1 MDGTQA
7 FRKRCRV
14 LAALSALGVWAAACG
29 TPSSRPTFPEIEALP
44 IIDAHMHITH
54 DMSAEKLVSL
64 MDEVGVRRMVLTAG
78 YNPRDGRSSDEDA
91 LAMAR
96 RFPGRFI
103 PFVSGHRPQLGR
115 AAAWS
120 NPSDSFSARL
130 LAEAYHKLGSGEF
143 FGLGEFI
150 ILHYANTYTSKT
162 PFEGK
167 EVRLPFDTWL
177 MGELAGLADKFR
189 VPLLI
194 HMEGEPEAIPGMR
207 SLLKRHP
214 KANIVWA
221 HSCGRSSATLIRQML
236 AEHPNLFCDLGGMT
250 NTGGYGSGWPKQ
262 GPWTFLIEDGMGN
275 LYLEMKVLYEDY
287 PTRFLIG
294 ADVAHTNG
302 LADYTRRI
310 RRFRQLLS
318 QLTPATARRFAY
330 ENAEALLLRTR

>member
-1 MDGTQA
+1 M
-7 FRKRCRV
+7 

-29 TPSSRPTFPEIEALP
+29 TPSSRPAFPEIEALP
-44 IIDAHMHITH
+44 IIDAHVHINH
-54 DMSAEKLVSL
+54 DTSAEKLVSL
-64 MDEVGVRRMVLTAG
+64 MDEAGVRRMVLMARYYRG
-78 YNPRDGRSSDEDA
+78 DGRSSDEDA

-103 PFVSGHRPQLGR
+103 PFVGGQRPQLGR

-120 NPSDSFSARL
+120 NPNDSFSAKL
-130 LAEAYHKLGSGEF
+130 LAEASRKLETGEF

-150 ILHYANTYTSKT
+150 ILHYAYTSART
-162 PFEGK
+162 FEG
-167 EVRLPFDTWL
+167 EVRLPVDTWL

-214 KANIVWA
+214 KANIIWA

-236 AEHPNLFCDLGGMT
+236 AEHPNLFCDFGGMT

-275 LYLEMKVLYEDY
+275 LYPEMKVLYEDY

-294 ADVAHTNG
+294 TDVAHTDR
-302 LADYTRRI
+302 LVDYTRRI

>member
-1 MDGTQA
+1 M
-7 FRKRCRV
+7 

-29 TPSSRPTFPEIEALP
+29 TPSSRPTFPETEALP
-44 IIDAHMHITH
+44 IIDAHMHINH
-54 DMSAEKLVSL
+54 DTSAEKLVSL
-64 MDEVGVRRMVLTAG
+64 MDEAGVRRMVLMARYYRG
-78 YNPRDGRSSDEDA
+78 DGRSSDEDA

-103 PFVSGHRPQLGR
+103 PFVGGQRPQLGR

-130 LAEAYHKLGSGEF
+130 LAEAYRKLESGEF

-150 ILHYANTYTSKT
+150 ILHYAYTSAAGT
-162 PFEGK
+162 FEG
-167 EVRLPFDTWL
+167 EVRHPVDTWL

-214 KANIVWA
+214 KANIIWA

-250 NTGGYGSGWPKQ
+250 NIGGYGSGWPKQ
-262 GPWTFLIEDGMGN
+262 GPWTFLIEDSMGN
-275 LYLEMKVLYEDY
+275 LYPEMKVLYEDY

-294 ADVAHTNG
+294 TDVAHTDR
-302 LADYTRRI
+302 LVDYTRRI

>member
-1 MDGTQA
+1 
-7 FRKRCRV
+7 
-14 LAALSALGVWAAACG
+14 
-29 TPSSRPTFPEIEALP
+29 
-44 IIDAHMHITH
+44 MHIVH
-54 DMSAEKLVSL
+54 DTSAEKLVSL
-64 MDEVGVRRMVLTAG
+64 MDEAGVRRMVLTARYYSG
-78 YNPRDGRSSDEDA
+78 VGRSSDGDV

-115 AAAWS
+115 ADAWS

-130 LAEAYHKLGSGEF
+130 LAEAYHKLESGEF

-150 ILHYANTYTSKT
+150 VRHYADTSGRA
-162 PFEGK
+162 FGG
-167 EVRLPFDTWL
+167 EVRHSVDTWL

-214 KANIVWA
+214 KANIIWA

-236 AEHPNLFCDLGGMT
+236 AEHPNLFCDLAGMT

-318 QLTPATARRFAY
+318 QLTPATARRFAH